1 MGTSCEHGQEAGGGC
16 GARVHPVPVAAGGDV
31 GGLAEPWPLTEG
43 MAGGASGSASTSPAW
58 SLPITI
64 SSTESPFKTRHK
76 SPGSKVVTLG
86 TASPRNPYH
95 SWGGSDAGWDGG
107 TVVQGVPAPR
117 QGSSASSA
125 VPWSALVSRADFINS
140 RSVFPG
146 HMLSCIQNTFVRTSI
161 FNAIYAKCC
170 CKKQPLT

>member
-1 MGTSCEHGQEAGGGC
+1 MELLPVLSPWLPGTGRQAGRGSPGHSPRAWQEL
-16 GARVHPVPVAAGGDV
+16 PL
-31 GGLAEPWPLTEG
+31 GLPLP
-43 MAGGASGSASTSPAW
+43 AQAW

-64 SSTESPFKTRHK
+64 SSTESPFKTHHK
-76 SPGSKVVTLG
+76 SPGSKGVTPG
-86 TASPRNPYH
+86 TASPRNLYH

-107 TVVQGVPAPR
+107 TVVQGVPVHG
-117 QGSSASSA
+117 QGSSASRA
-125 VPWSALVSRADFINS
+125 VPRSALISGADFINS